1 MWILL
6 PKAPA
11 SKPPCYFSTKP
22 LSAGGQPAQRCLK
35 AQEEKT
41 AASIT
46 QWGQRSPSHVPTAL
60 GVTSIHQ
67 MGLVCSPQQHCST
80 SPEEA
85 VVEQEDAS
93 QQDQGGK
100 RGSQAHVPTEP
111 QEHKLL
117 QRHRCICTFSQA
129 PDISRNSAKNLTA
142 VGAHL
147 WGQIES
153 KAHCSGDALF
163 QSCSMVQPSPD
174 LSQVPSPGCRCPCW
188 WHQRR
193 AVPGWVMPDAQVH
206 TLPDPDGIPHHD
218 ESLFAEAIKPLSRL
232 RALQRTLMDIYSPL
246 SHYQPCLNQLYLAK
260 TFKIASFIL
269 KDCGYK

>member
-93 QQDQGGK
+93 QQDQVGK
-100 RGSQAHVPTEP
+100 GAARPMSPQSLRSTSSCRGTDVSALSAKPQIFQGTARRTLQLWVPTCGARWRARRIAVEM
-111 QEHKLL
+111 
-117 QRHRCICTFSQA
+117 RC
-129 PDISRNSAKNLTA
+129 
-142 VGAHL
+142 
-147 WGQIES
+147 S
-153 KAHCSGDALF
+153 KAAQWCS
-163 QSCSMVQPSPD
+163 
-174 LSQVPSPGCRCPCW
+174 
-188 WHQRR
+188 H
-193 AVPGWVMPDAQVH
+193 
-206 TLPDPDGIPHHD
+206 
-218 ESLFAEAIKPLSRL
+218 
-232 RALQRTLMDIYSPL
+232 LQT
-246 SHYQPCLNQLYLAK
+246 
-260 TFKIASFIL
+260 
-269 KDCGYK
+269 